1 MTKHADEKATRPTAE
16 VCVLDHARRP
26 VANSN
31 AMYEYDAT
39 SLIGLR
45 VIAHHAAVVTGSG
58 EDEAVELPKL
68 DELMAAAAVMRCL
81 MPERL
86 RGHEVRAMRKI
97 LRMTLADLA
106 NSLDEKTAVETVS
119 RWESEAQPMGGY
131 AEKVLRL
138 FICSKLK
145 DRAPGVNYDA
155 EMIAYLKQV
164 DPWRANPD
172 YELPAIVLELV
183 RVKQPKG
190 FVDDNWSAQ
199 AA

>member
-1 MTKHADEKATRPTAE
+1 MTKPTDEKAPRPTAE
-16 VCVLDHARRP
+16 VCVLKPARRP
-26 VANSN
+26 AANSN
-31 AMYEYDAT
+31 AMHEYDAT
-39 SLIGLR
+39 SLIGLH
-45 VIAHHAAVVTGSG
+45 VIARHAAVKAGDG
-58 EDEAVELPKL
+58 DDETVELPKL
-68 DELMAAAAVMRCL
+68 DELMAAAAVTRCL

-106 NSLDEKTAVETVS
+106 SSLDEKTAVETVS
-119 RWESEAQPMGGY
+119 RWEKDQPMGGY

-145 DRAPGVNYDA
+145 DRAPGINYDA

-172 YELPAIVLELV
+172 YELPAIELELV
-183 RVKQPKG
+183 RLKQKG
-190 FVDDNWSAQ
+190 SVDNNWTAE